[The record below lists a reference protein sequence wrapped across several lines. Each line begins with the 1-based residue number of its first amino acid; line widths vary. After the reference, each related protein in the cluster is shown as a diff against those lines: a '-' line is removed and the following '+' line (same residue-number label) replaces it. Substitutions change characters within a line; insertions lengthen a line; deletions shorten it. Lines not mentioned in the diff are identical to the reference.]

1 MCYVWTFAER
11 VTEQE
16 KQMPLE
22 KYMIKEEPFY
32 LRTMVSRLVD
42 YALTGWLFCT
52 SCFGMVVGSLWA
64 LGYIDIMMLPT
75 W

>member
-1 MCYVWTFAER
+1 MTLCYVWTFAER

-22 KYMIKEEPFY
+22 KYRIPISVR
-32 LRTMVSRLVD
+32 LPLAARLVN

-52 SCFGMVVGSLWA
+52 SSFGMVVGSLWA

>member
-1 MCYVWTFAER
+1 MCYVWTFVER
-11 VTEQE
+11 VKEQE
-16 KQMPLE
+16 KLMPLE
-22 KYMIKEEPFY
+22 KYIIDNEGY
-32 LRTMVSRLVD
+32 YRNTVAARLVN